1 MFITRIYTKA
11 RDAANPST
19 LHRAALTT
27 NSHLAKY
34 INGVEV
40 EP

>member
-1 MFITRIYTKA
+1 MYITRIYTKA

-19 LHRAALTT
+19 LHRAVSTT
-27 NSHLAKY
+27 NNRLAKY
-34 INGVEV
+34 INSVEV